1 MARFELPEEIR
12 QRNEAI
18 KSNPQMTEGMG
29 PVHLLSVPGRKSG
42 ALRSTPVSVLE
53 YDGKR
58 WLVAGFAG
66 ADRVKNIRASGW
78 AVLTRGTRSER
89 VKVVEMPPKE
99 SAPILQ
105 GFVRRMSGG
114 RFAFP
119 IGPEEPLETFI
130 AAAPDYPIFQIVA
143 ATPAN
148 SIEEAAALS

>member
-18 KSNPQMTEGMG
+18 KNNPQMTEGMG

-53 YDGKR
+53 YDGQR

-66 ADRVKNIRASGW
+66 ADWVKNIRASGW
-78 AVLTRGTRSER
+78 GVLTKGKRSER
-89 VKVVEMPPKE
+89 VKVVEVPPKE

-119 IGPEEPLETFI
+119 IGPDEPLESFV
-130 AAAPDYPIFQIVA
+130 AAAPDYPIFQIVT
-143 ATPAN
+143 ATPAD
-148 SIEEAAALS
+148 SIEAAAALS